1 MNDINVGGP
10 KTLVASGL
18 GDKRVG
24 TGAPLAPI
32 TIVEDWRA
40 GNPLECAY
48 PGKVSQPVLNFAK
61 DLVGHD
67 PADMIGNAAK
77 AIL

>member
-10 KTLVASGL
+10 KTLVATGL

-24 TGAPLAPI
+24 TGAPLTPI
-32 TIVEDWRA
+32 TIFEDWRA
-40 GNPLECAY
+40 GNPLKCDY

-67 PADMIGNAAK
+67 LADMIRKAAK